1 MKESTNKLEESKI
14 SPVEVKDT
22 GIVLSDNE
30 KQLIESSRRDLEVLE
45 GFKTAYNE
53 LVQRTGFAW
62 VVDTNSP
69 INNPTIGVAKIR

>member
-1 MKESTNKLEESKI
+1 MENVKEVNKAEEVTVTK
-14 SPVEVKDT
+14 EA

-30 KQLIESSRRDLEVLE
+30 KQLIEAQRREIESLE

-62 VVDTNSP
+62 VVDVNTP
-69 INNPTIGVAKIR
+69 INNPQLGVAKIR